1 MTSQVARLYVVAISL
16 LVFFVLWATI
26 AAHPWMRT
34 PTSRSAA
41 SARNLAVLEQRLR
54 ADAALV
60 KALGARSKST
70 PSAPLVRVV
79 TLPPLTTTRTS

>member
-1 MTSQVARLYVVAISL
+1 MTSQVTRLYVLAISL

-26 AAHPWMRT
+26 AAHPW
-34 PTSRSAA
+34 TSTSTTRSAA

-60 KALGARSKST
+60 KALGARSRST
-70 PSAPLVRVV
+70 SSAPVVRVV

>member
-1 MTSQVARLYVVAISL
+1 MTSQVVRLYVLAVSL

-26 AAHPWMRT
+26 AAHPWTRT
-34 PTSRSAA
+34 ATTGSAA
-41 SARNLAVLEQRLR
+41 SARNLAVLEQRLQ

-60 KALGARSKST
+60 KALGARSSST
-70 PSAPLVRVV
+70 PSAPVVRVV

>member
-1 MTSQVARLYVVAISL
+1 MTSHVARLYALAIAL

-26 AAHPWMRT
+26 AAHPWVRT
-34 PTSRSAA
+34 STTRSAA
-41 SARNLAVLEQRLR
+41 SSQTLAVLEQRLR

-60 KALGARSKST
+60 RALGTRPRPTA
-70 PSAPLVRVV
+70 SAPLVRVV

>member
-1 MTSQVARLYVVAISL
+1 MTSQVVRLYVLAISL

-26 AAHPWMRT
+26 AAHPWARAST
-34 PTSRSAA
+34 TRNAA
-41 SARNLAVLEQRLR
+41 SARNLAILEQRLR

-60 KALGARSKST
+60 RALGARSGPTS
-70 PSAPLVRVV
+70 SAPVVRVV